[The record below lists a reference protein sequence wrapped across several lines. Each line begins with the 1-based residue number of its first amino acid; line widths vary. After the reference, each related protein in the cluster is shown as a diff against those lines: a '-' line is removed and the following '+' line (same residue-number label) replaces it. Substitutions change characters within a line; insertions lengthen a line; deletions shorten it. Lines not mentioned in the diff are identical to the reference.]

1 MRKTVS
7 LLEAG
12 SKIDLSPLFIR
23 IKVSNLLVLE
33 FEIEQEII
41 KSKELATGEQGIL
54 TAGMVERREVKKS
67 NLEKGG

>member
-23 IKVSNLLVLE
+23 IKISNLLVLE